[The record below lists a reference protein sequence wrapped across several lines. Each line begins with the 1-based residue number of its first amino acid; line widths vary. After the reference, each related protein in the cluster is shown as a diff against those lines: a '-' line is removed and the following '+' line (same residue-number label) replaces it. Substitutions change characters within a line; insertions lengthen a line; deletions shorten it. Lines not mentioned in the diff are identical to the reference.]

1 MNCTGITYGIQ
12 DGTYK
17 GPKDFLKMCLRSF
30 GVLVSMRDEPMSA
43 PIPTELK
50 VSDYYSDELKESQE
64 ELEKLISK
72 TPEDW
77 IKDYN
82 KELEEARKE
91 LEDAII
97 KRNKEAKI
105 LQEYTD
111 AISNWNCSEEYK
123 SVKEFALDQLN
134 MTTPTDTEF
143 YEQRVKSLESSGVE
157 MYKKDIFDNIK
168 RQINYATEHL
178 VREKQ
183 DVAEKNNFLKGFLKE
198 IEKVGN

>member
-1 MNCTGITYGIQ
+1 M
-12 DGTYK
+12 
-17 GPKDFLKMCLRSF
+17 
-30 GVLVSMRDEPMSA
+30 
-43 PIPTELK
+43 
-50 VSDYYSDELKESQE
+50 
-64 ELEKLISK
+64 
-72 TPEDW
+72 
-77 IKDYN
+77 
-82 KELEEARKE
+82 EEARKE

-97 KRNKEAKI
+97 KHNEEAKK

-123 SVKEFALDQLN
+123 NVKEFALDQLN

-143 YEQRVKSLESSGVE
+143 YEQKVKSLESSGVE

-183 DVAEKNNFLKGFLKE
+183 DIAEKNNFLKGFLKE

>member
-17 GPKDFLKMCLRSF
+17 SPKDFLKMCLRSF
-30 GVLVSMRDEPMSA
+30 GVLISMRDDPMSA

-50 VSDYYSDELKESQE
+50 ADSYYSDELKETQEKLE
-64 ELEKLISK
+64 ELISR

-77 IKDYN
+77 FKDYN
-82 KELEEARKE
+82 KKLEEARKE

-97 KRNKEAKI
+97 KHNEEAKK

-111 AISNWNCSEEYK
+111 AISNWDCSEEYK
-123 SVKEFALDQLN
+123 NVKEFALEQLR
-134 MTTPTDTEF
+134 MTTPSDTEY

-157 MYKKDIFDNIK
+157 MYKKDIFDNLK
-168 RQINYATEHL
+168 RDIQYAKEHL
-178 VREKQ
+178 AREEQ
-183 DVAEKNNFLKGFLKE
+183 DIAEKNKFLKGFLKE